1 MDLIRYV
8 VKAVVLE
15 GLSVREV
22 AAAHGVSRSWVYE
35 CLARYRAE
43 GDLGL
48 FPRSRRPH
56 SSPSRLAAEVEDQI
70 VALRKDLAGQ
80 GLDAGPHTIAWHLA
94 RRGDPVPSVAT
105 IWRVLRRRGL
115 ITPQPQ
121 KRPRSSYTRFC
132 ADLPNERWQM
142 DITHWQLAGGARA
155 EILNIID
162 DHSRFLIASAARRAY
177 RAADVVTVF
186 RHAADQHG
194 PPASM
199 LAGNGAVFTAA
210 PRHGAC
216 VIEAELIAAGITY
229 SHSRPYHPQTCGK
242 VERFHQTLKKWL
254 TRQRPVATI
263 GALQAQLDRFAAYY
277 NTCRPHRAIGRQT
290 PATAYAARIKAL
302 PDGPQT
308 PVPAHCRSART
319 PSTAAAQ
326 SPCATAASSTTSASG
341 DGTPEPKSSSWSP
354 TSTSASSPPA
364 GRSYASSPST
374 QPAITSHSGY
384 QPDDDV
390 LRHASTMSRDMTWS
404 GRRESNPHD
413 QLGRVTA

>member
-1 MDLIRYV
+1 VDLIRYV

-142 DITHWQLAGGARA
+142 DITHWQLTGGARA

-177 RAADVVTVF
+177 RAAGVVTVF
-186 RHAADQHG
+186 GHAADQHG

-216 VIEAELIAAGITY
+216 VIEAEL
-229 SHSRPYHPQTCGK
+229 
-242 VERFHQTLKKWL
+242 
-254 TRQRPVATI
+254 
-263 GALQAQLDRFAAYY
+263 
-277 NTCRPHRAIGRQT
+277 
-290 PATAYAARIKAL
+290 
-302 PDGPQT
+302 
-308 PVPAHCRSART
+308 
-319 PSTAAAQ
+319 
-326 SPCATAASSTTSASG
+326 
-341 DGTPEPKSSSWSP
+341 
-354 TSTSASSPPA
+354 
-364 GRSYASSPST
+364 
-374 QPAITSHSGY
+374 
-384 QPDDDV
+384 
-390 LRHASTMSRDMTWS
+390 
-404 GRRESNPHD
+404 
-413 QLGRVTA
+413 GRVL

>member
-1 MDLIRYV
+1 VDLIRYV

-56 SSPSRLAAEVEDQI
+56 SSPSRVAAEVEDQI

-94 RRGDPVPSVAT
+94 GRGDPVPSVAT

-142 DITHWQLAGGARA
+142 DITHWQLAGGASA

-199 LAGNGAVFTAA
+199 LADNGAVFTAA

-216 VIEAELIAAGITY
+216 VIEGELIAAGITY

-254 TRQRPVATI
+254 TPPAAGIHHPRPASPTRPLRRLLQHPPAPPGDRPPDTGHRLHRPDQSPPRWAADPRSRPLPGPPGRHRQRRLSHPAPSQQALPHRRRATARRNQ
-263 GALQAQLDRFAAYY
+263 GHHPGRRPQ
-277 NTCRPHRAIGRQT
+277 RPHPHPRRDATTQAHPGPSPQL
-290 PATAYAARIKAL
+290 PATA
-302 PDGPQT
+302 
-308 PVPAHCRSART
+308 
-319 PSTAAAQ
+319 
-326 SPCATAASSTTSASG
+326 ATSQAM
-341 DGTPEPKSSSWSP
+341 
-354 TSTSASSPPA
+354 
-364 GRSYASSPST
+364 
-374 QPAITSHSGY
+374 
-384 QPDDDV
+384 
-390 LRHASTMSRDMTWS
+390 MS
-404 GRRESNPHD
+404 
-413 QLGRVTA
+413 

>member
-1 MDLIRYV
+1 VDLIRYV

-56 SSPSRLAAEVEDQI
+56 SSPARLATEAEDKI

-94 RRGDPVPSVAT
+94 GSGDPVPSVAT

-142 DITHWQLAGGARA
+142 DITHWQLAGGAA
-155 EILNIID
+155 VEILNIID
-162 DHSRFLIASAARRAY
+162 DHSRFLIASTARHTY

-186 RHAADQHG
+186 RRAADQHG

-199 LAGNGAVFTAA
+199 LADNGAIFTAA

-216 VIEAELIAAGITY
+216 VIESELIAAGITY
-229 SHSRPYHPQTCGK
+229 HHSRPYHPQTCGK

-254 TRQRPVATI
+254 ARQRPVSTI
-263 GALQAQLDRFAAYY
+263 RALQAQLDRFAAYY
-277 NTCRPHRAIGRQT
+277 NTRRPHRAIGRQT
-290 PATAYAARIKAL
+290 PATAYTARIKAI
-302 PDGPQT
+302 PPRPQI
-308 PVPAHCRSART
+308 PLPAHHRVRQDTIDGGGSITLRYRSKLYHIGVGRQHAGT
-319 PSTAAAQ
+319 KVIILAAGLNVRIL
-326 SPCATAASSTTSASG
+326 TH
-341 DGTPEPKSSSWSP
+341 DGTLLRQL
-354 TSTSASSPPA
+354 TLDPA
-364 GRSYASSPST
+364 RN
-374 QPAITSHSGY
+374 Y
-384 QPDDDV
+384 QPQR
-390 LRHASTMSRDMTWS
+390 LPAS
-404 GRRESNPHD
+404 P
-413 QLGRVTA
+413 

>member
-1 MDLIRYV
+1 V
-8 VKAVVLE
+8 
-15 GLSVREV
+15 
-22 AAAHGVSRSWVYE
+22 
-35 CLARYRAE
+35 
-43 GDLGL
+43 
-48 FPRSRRPH
+48 
-56 SSPSRLAAEVEDQI
+56 AAEVEDQI

-94 RRGDPVPSVAT
+94 GRGDPVPSVAT

-121 KRPRSSYTRFC
+121 KRPRSSCTRFC

-142 DITHWQLAGGARA
+142 DITHWQLAGGASA

-199 LAGNGAVFTAA
+199 LADNGAVFTAA

-216 VIEAELIAAGITY
+216 VIEGELIAAGITY

-254 TRQRPVATI
+254 TRQRPVSTI
-263 GALQAQLDRFAAYY
+263 GALQAQLDRFAAYC

-302 PDGPQT
+302 PAGPQI
-308 PVPAHCRSART
+308 PVPAHCRVRQDAIDSGGSVTLRYRSKLYHIGVGRRHAGTKVIILAADLNVRILTPGGTLLRELTLDPARN
-319 PSTAAAQ
+319 
-326 SPCATAASSTTSASG
+326 
-341 DGTPEPKSSSWSP
+341 
-354 TSTSASSPPA
+354 
-364 GRSYASSPST
+364 
-374 QPAITSHSGY
+374 Y
-384 QPDDDV
+384 QPQR
-390 LRHASTMSRDMTWS
+390 LPA
-404 GRRESNPHD
+404 RR
-413 QLGRVTA
+413 

>member
-15 GLSVREV
+15 GLSIREV

-94 RRGDPVPSVAT
+94 RCGDPVPSVAT

-142 DITHWQLAGGARA
+142 DITHWQLTGGARA

-242 VERFHQTLKKWL
+242 VERFRQTLKKWL
-254 TRQRPVATI
+254 TRQHPAGTI
-263 GALQAQLDRFAAYY
+263 TELQAQLDAFTSYY
-277 NTCRPHRAIGRQT
+277 NTQRPHRATGRRTPEAAWNARPKAMPARQGIRVSGHFRVRRDRVDADGKLTLRHNSQLHHIGIGRRWSGT
-290 PATAYAARIKAL
+290 KVLILARDLELRIITQ
-302 PDGPQT
+302 DGGELIREFTLDPSRDYQPQT
-308 PVPAHCRSART
+308 PKV
-319 PSTAAAQ
+319 
-326 SPCATAASSTTSASG
+326 
-341 DGTPEPKSSSWSP
+341 
-354 TSTSASSPPA
+354 
-364 GRSYASSPST
+364 
-374 QPAITSHSGY
+374 
-384 QPDDDV
+384 
-390 LRHASTMSRDMTWS
+390 
-404 GRRESNPHD
+404 
-413 QLGRVTA
+413 

>member
-1 MDLIRYV
+1 VDLIRYV

-56 SSPSRLAAEVEDQI
+56 SSPSRVAAEVEDQI

-94 RRGDPVPSVAT
+94 GRGDPVPSVAT

-142 DITHWQLAGGARA
+142 DITHWQLADGASA

-199 LAGNGAVFTAA
+199 LADNGAVFTAA

-216 VIEAELIAAGITY
+216 VIEGELIAAGITY

-254 TRQRPVATI
+254 TRQRPVSTI
-263 GALQAQLDRFAAYY
+263 RALQAQLDRFAACY
-277 NTCRPHRAIGRQT
+277 NTRRPHRAIGRQI
-290 PATAYAARIKAL
+290 PATVYAARIKAL
-302 PDGPQT
+302 PAGPQI
-308 PVPAHCRSART
+308 PVPAHCRVRQDVIDSGGSVTLRYHSKLYHIGVGRRHAGTKVTILAADLNVRILTPGGTLLRQLTLDPARN
-319 PSTAAAQ
+319 
-326 SPCATAASSTTSASG
+326 
-341 DGTPEPKSSSWSP
+341 
-354 TSTSASSPPA
+354 
-364 GRSYASSPST
+364 
-374 QPAITSHSGY
+374 Y
-384 QPDDDV
+384 QPQR
-390 LRHASTMSRDMTWS
+390 LPA
-404 GRRESNPHD
+404 RR
-413 QLGRVTA
+413 

>member
-1 MDLIRYV
+1 VDLIRYV

-15 GLSVREV
+15 GLGVREV
-22 AAAHGVSRSWVYE
+22 AAAHGVSRSWVCE

-56 SSPSRLAAEVEDQI
+56 SSPSRLAAGVEDQI

-94 RRGDPVPSVAT
+94 GHCDPVPSVAT
-105 IWRVLRRRGL
+105 IWRILRRRGL

-121 KRPRSSYTRFC
+121 KRPRSSCTRFC

-142 DITHWQLAGGARA
+142 DTTHWQLAAGASV

-162 DHSRFLIASAARRAY
+162 DHSRFLIASAARLAY

-186 RHAADQHG
+186 RRAADQHG

-199 LAGNGAVFTAA
+199 LADHGAIFTAA

-216 VIEAELIAAGITY
+216 VIEGELNAAGIIY

-254 TRQRPVATI
+254 TRQRPVSAI
-263 GALQAQLDRFAAYY
+263 RAPQAQLDRFAVY
-277 NTCRPHRAIGRQT
+277 NNTRRPHRAIGRQT
-290 PATAYAARIKAL
+290 PATAYAARIKAI
-302 PDGPQT
+302 PARPQI
-308 PVPAHCRSART
+308 PVPAHCRVRQDTIDSGGSLTLRYRSKLYHIGVGRRHART
-319 PSTAAAQ
+319 TVIILIADLNARILTP
-326 SPCATAASSTTSASG
+326 G
-341 DGTPEPKSSSWSP
+341 GTLLRQL
-354 TSTSASSPPA
+354 TLDPA
-364 GRSYASSPST
+364 RN
-374 QPAITSHSGY
+374 Y
-384 QPDDDV
+384 QPQR
-390 LRHASTMSRDMTWS
+390 LPAS
-404 GRRESNPHD
+404 P
-413 QLGRVTA
+413 

>member
-1 MDLIRYV
+1 VDLIRYV

-22 AAAHGVSRSWVYE
+22 AAAHGVSRSWVDE

-43 GDLGL
+43 GDLDL

-56 SSPSRLAAEVEDQI
+56 SSLSRVAAEVEDQI

-94 RRGDPVPSVAT
+94 ASCGQVPSVAA

-121 KRPRSSYTRFC
+121 KRPRSSCTRFC
-132 ADLPNERWQM
+132 AGLPNERWQM
-142 DITHWQLAGGARA
+142 DITHWQLAGGASA
-155 EILNIID
+155 GILNIID

-216 VIEAELIAAGITY
+216 VIEGELIAAGITY

-242 VERFHQTLKKWL
+242 VGRFHQTLKKWL
-254 TRQRPVATI
+254 TRQRPVSTI
-263 GALQAQLDRFAAYY
+263 RALQAHLDRFATYY
-277 NTCRPHRAIGRQT
+277 NTRRPHRAIGRQT
-290 PATAYAARIKAL
+290 P
-302 PDGPQT
+302 
-308 PVPAHCRSART
+308 PAPPGSK
-319 PSTAAAQ
+319 P
-326 SPCATAASSTTSASG
+326 
-341 DGTPEPKSSSWSP
+341 
-354 TSTSASSPPA
+354 SPPA
-364 GRSYASSPST
+364 RRSLSP
-374 QPAITSHSGY
+374 PAAITSHSGY
-384 QPDDDV
+384 QPGDDV
-390 LRHASTMSRDMTWS
+390 LRHASTMSRDITRS
-404 GRRESNPHD
+404 G
-413 QLGRVTA
+413 

>member
-1 MDLIRYV
+1 VDLIRYV
-8 VKAVVLE
+8 VKDVVLE
-15 GLSVREV
+15 GLSVRQV

-43 GDLGL
+43 GDVGL

-56 SSPSRLAAEVEDQI
+56 SSPSWVAAGVEDQI

-94 RRGDPVPSVAT
+94 RRGDLVPSVAT

-121 KRPRSSYTRFC
+121 KRPRSSCTRFC

-142 DITHWQLAGGARA
+142 DITHWQLAGGASA

-162 DHSRFLIASAARRAY
+162 DHSRLLIASAARRAY

-199 LAGNGAVFTAA
+199 LADNGAVFTAA

-216 VIEAELIAAGITY
+216 VIEGELIAAGITY

-254 TRQRPVATI
+254 TRQRPVSTI
-263 GALQAQLDRFAAYY
+263 RALQAQLDRFAAYY
-277 NTCRPHRAIGRQT
+277 NTRRPHRAIGRQT

-302 PDGPQT
+302 PTGPQI
-308 PVPAHCRSART
+308 PVPAHCRVRQDAIDSGGTVTLRYRSKLYHIGVGRRHAGTKVIILAADLNVRILTPGGTLLRQLTLNPARN
-319 PSTAAAQ
+319 
-326 SPCATAASSTTSASG
+326 
-341 DGTPEPKSSSWSP
+341 
-354 TSTSASSPPA
+354 
-364 GRSYASSPST
+364 
-374 QPAITSHSGY
+374 Y
-384 QPDDDV
+384 QPQQ
-390 LRHASTMSRDMTWS
+390 LPA
-404 GRRESNPHD
+404 RR
-413 QLGRVTA
+413 

>member
-1 MDLIRYV
+1 VDLIRHV

-48 FPRSRRPH
+48 VPRSRRPR
-56 SSPSRLAAEVEDQI
+56 SSPSRLGAEAEDKI
-70 VALRKDLAGQ
+70 VALREDLARQ

-94 RRGDPVPSVAT
+94 GSCDPVPSVAT

-132 ADLPNERWQM
+132 ADLPNQRWQM
-142 DITHWQLAGGARA
+142 DITHWQLASGTTV

-162 DHSRFLIASAARRAY
+162 DHARFLIASAARRAY

-199 LAGNGAVFTAA
+199 LADNGAVFTAA

-216 VIEAELIAAGITY
+216 VIEGELIAAGITHH
-229 SHSRPYHPQTCGK
+229 HSRPHHPQTCGK
-242 VERFHQTLKKWL
+242 VERLHQTLKKWL
-254 TRQRPVATI
+254 TRQRPASTTR
-263 GALQAQLDRFAAYY
+263 ALQAQLDRFAACY
-277 NTCRPHRAIGRQT
+277 NTRRPHRAIGRQT
-290 PATAYAARIKAL
+290 PATAYTARIKAL
-302 PDGPQT
+302 PAGPHM
-308 PVPAHCRSART
+308 PIPAHCRVRQDTIDTGGSITLRHRSKLHHIGVGRRHAGTRVT
-319 PSTAAAQ
+319 ILAADLNVRIL
-326 SPCATAASSTTSASG
+326 TH
-341 DGTPEPKSSSWSP
+341 DGTLRQL
-354 TSTSASSPPA
+354 TLDPA
-364 GRSYASSPST
+364 RN
-374 QPAITSHSGY
+374 Y
-384 QPDDDV
+384 QPQR
-390 LRHASTMSRDMTWS
+390 LPAS
-404 GRRESNPHD
+404 P
-413 QLGRVTA
+413 

>member
-142 DITHWQLAGGARA
+142 DITHWQLTGGARA

-177 RAADVVTVF
+177 RAAGVVTVF
-186 RHAADQHG
+186 GHAADQHG

-277 NTCRPHRAIGRQT
+277 NHVRPHRSVGRRT
-290 PATAYAARIKAL
+290 PAEAFAARERAY
-302 PDGPQT
+302 PRGPRIDT
-308 PVPAHCRSART
+308 TGYRVRHDKVSRSGNVTLRYRSRLHHIGIGH
-319 PSTAAAQ
+319 PYE
-326 SPCATAASSTTSASG
+326 G
-341 DGTPEPKSSSWSP
+341 WRVILLV
-354 TSTSASSPPA
+354 A
-364 GRSYASSPST
+364 GREVRILTLEGDQLRRLILDPT
-374 QPAITSHSGY
+374 IDY
-384 QPDDDV
+384 QPI
-390 LRHASTMSRDMTWS
+390 
-404 GRRESNPHD
+404 P
-413 QLGRVTA
+413 